1 MKNKKIL
8 IILSIVIIILSISG
22 CMDSS
27 KKMPKDANPF
37 FVEIEPQID
46 NANQYSAVSED
57 VEILPPVV
65 LSTVTGK
72 EKIDIIKDLYPEFY
86 SNLNKVFVK
95 YEEGN
100 LLYLVNIFLNTSV
113 KTDYLFNE
121 ELDKQIIKDTQIE
134 ILSSIISDNKLTLEL
149 KINYV
154 PVLINAL
161 MDDKSLETTISDY
174 SSYNKKSTRQTE
186 YFTITFDILKFS
198 KSEGIKVKDYK
209 YKDYILRALT
219 STMYDSNKTL
229 VEYSQTNKQE
239 DIDNIIYLLK
249 EKDYDNLP
257 FITDTIRQTLVDN
270 EVFIETMIN
279 KTSIKSVNSEY
290 YILRYPDIQNS
301 ENCDNADID
310 TIITLLNSNKIK
322 YVKRI
327 IHDEDLNKFYNFIS
341 NMMII

>member
-1 MKNKKIL
+1 
-8 IILSIVIIILSISG
+8 
-22 CMDSS
+22 MDSS

-57 VEILPPVV
+57 VEIHPPVV

-134 ILSSIISDNKLTLEL
+134 VLSSIISDNKLTLEL

-161 MDDKSLETTISDY
+161 MDDKSIETTISDY

-186 YFTITFDILKFS
+186 YFTITFDILKF
-198 KSEGIKVKDYK
+198 
-209 YKDYILRALT
+209 R
-219 STMYDSNKTL
+219 
-229 VEYSQTNKQE
+229 
-239 DIDNIIYLLK
+239 
-249 EKDYDNLP
+249 
-257 FITDTIRQTLVDN
+257 
-270 EVFIETMIN
+270 
-279 KTSIKSVNSEY
+279 
-290 YILRYPDIQNS
+290 
-301 ENCDNADID
+301 
-310 TIITLLNSNKIK
+310 
-322 YVKRI
+322 
-327 IHDEDLNKFYNFIS
+327 
-341 NMMII
+341 